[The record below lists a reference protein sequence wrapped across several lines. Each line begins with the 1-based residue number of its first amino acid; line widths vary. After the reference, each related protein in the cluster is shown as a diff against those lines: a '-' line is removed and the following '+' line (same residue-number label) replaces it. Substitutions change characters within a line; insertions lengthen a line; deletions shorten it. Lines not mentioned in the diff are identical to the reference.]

1 MLSLN
6 YIGFYCVGFVLE
18 ILFYIWWFF
27 VIFEK
32 GLKYMFN
39 VGIVS
44 YVLFF
49 CVLLGYDGKCFIK
62 FFFYDMLIEYNIL
75 YIFF

>member
-1 MLSLN
+1 
-6 YIGFYCVGFVLE
+6 
-18 ILFYIWWFF
+18 
-27 VIFEK
+27 
-32 GLKYMFN
+32 MFN

-62 FFFYDMLIEYNIL
+62 MVFLWFINWIKYIEYIFKKCINVCKCIL
-75 YIFF
+75 NLDIV